1 MVPAHLVQR
10 LKEEQTAA
18 QAEVVALKARL
29 AIIEATAPPASDES
43 GIARHTSEEDASGEA
58 LGGSEDLLPSAAL
71 CALLELHPG
80 KQHQPMA
87 GRDLL
92 ALLLD
97 AGHLQLAVARRGA
110 RARWQA
116 ALKPAIALGAAVTDP
131 WLEYNVHKQPTEL
144 AVRWDYDPATAAW
157 ASSETLIKMER
168 TPFARGA
175 MRECLRMKKM
185 SQVSGSFFFSMNWAH
200 CNNYVA
206 KRYMHMQPLGLVRLA
221 VTLPSPQHR

>member
-144 AVRWDYDPATAAW
+144 AVRCDYDLTPSPNADPDPDP
-157 ASSETLIKMER
+157 SPSPSPNPTLI
-168 TPFARGA
+168 
-175 MRECLRMKKM
+175 
-185 SQVSGSFFFSMNWAH
+185 S
-200 CNNYVA
+200 
-206 KRYMHMQPLGLVRLA
+206 
-221 VTLPSPQHR
+221 